1 MLKCIFNILKQ
12 VSKGKKI
19 QFRVRGRGEGTF
31 GALQLHCMIN
41 QVSLISHKILA
52 ACFTSSFVTD
62 GTIAYSQKVTFLC
75 YVLQFRSLNK
85 KCRAVKISTPIGLCQ
100 MGVRILISEPL
111 KVRGIKCK
119 FLEFSGK
126 VAPDCTTLVR
136 N

>member
-19 QFRVRGRGEGTF
+19 QFRVRGRVEGRF
-31 GALQLHCMIN
+31 GALQLDCMIN

-52 ACFTSSFVTD
+52 ACFTSSLVTD
-62 GTIAYSQKVTFLC
+62 GTIACSQKITFLC

-85 KCRAVKISTPIGLCQ
+85 KCQAVKISTPIGLCR
-100 MGVRILISEPL
+100 MGVRILISERL
-111 KVRGIKCK
+111 DVREIKGR
-119 FLEFSGK
+119 FFSIFEKMSSG
-126 VAPDCTTLVR
+126 DTTLVS